1 MKNKKE
7 KFKVMEWLNQIRNQD
22 YQLYKKDPDEY
33 YRIMEEK
40 GDELERWLIAADR
53 LSRHDW
59 SHLK

>member
-1 MKNKKE
+1 M
-7 KFKVMEWLNQIRNQD
+7 LR
-22 YQLYKKDPDEY
+22 
-33 YRIMEEK
+33 MEEK